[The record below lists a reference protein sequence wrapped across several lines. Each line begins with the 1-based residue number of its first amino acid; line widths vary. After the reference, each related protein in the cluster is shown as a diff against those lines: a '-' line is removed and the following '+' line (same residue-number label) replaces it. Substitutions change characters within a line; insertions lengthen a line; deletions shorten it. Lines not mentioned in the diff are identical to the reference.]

1 MELYGSEG
9 GRGTKMSF
17 LESVWPS
24 EDKPR
29 SREEASVAGVV
40 RSRW

>member
-1 MELYGSEG
+1 MELFGSKVE
-9 GRGTKMSF
+9 RGTKVSF

-29 SREEASVAGVV
+29 SREEASLAGVV
-40 RSRW
+40 RPRW